1 MNPFRSIL
9 IIVML
14 LSVVFLAIAQHPVTS
29 NTGRYTIV
37 LHGGAGN
44 ISTAMPDSTRR
55 SYTDALAHA
64 LTIGQSILDTGG
76 TALDA
81 VEQVIR
87 YFETDPQ
94 FNAGIGAVYTAD
106 GTHELDASI
115 MDGRDLS
122 CGAVAGVRQI
132 AHPISLSRMV
142 MERTKHVLL
151 TGEGAERFAQRM
163 GIPLVPNTI
172 FNTPKRAKEID
183 DYKKRLEKEKNGTVG
198 CVALDRHGN
207 LAAGTSTGG
216 MPGKMPGR
224 VGDSPIIGA
233 GTYANN
239 KTCAVSGTGWGE
251 KFIKQG
257 VAFTMSALMEFK
269 GMTLAEAAAE
279 IISKRLESNDGG
291 FIAVDAKGN
300 YATPFNAHGMFRGV
314 ATSDGVFEVK
324 IWK

>member
-1 MNPFRSIL
+1 MNFFRSIL
-9 IIVML
+9 VIAIF
-14 LSVVFLAIAQHPVTS
+14 LSVVLIAIAQQPVTS
-29 NTGRYTIV
+29 YTGRYTIV

-44 ISTAMPDSTRR
+44 ISTAMPDSIRR
-55 SYTDALAHA
+55 SYTDALTHA
-64 LTIGQSILDTGG
+64 LKLGSSILDSGG
-76 TALDA
+76 MALDA

-94 FNAGIGAVYTAD
+94 FNAGVGAVYTAD

-122 CGAVAGVRQI
+122 CGAVAGVKQI
-132 AHPISLSRMV
+132 AHPISLSRMI
-142 MERTKHVLL
+142 MQRTKHVLL
-151 TGEGAERFAQRM
+151 TGEGAERFAQQM
-163 GIPLVPNTI
+163 GIPFVSNAY
-172 FNTPKRAKEID
+172 FNTPKRAKELEEH
-183 DYKKRLEKEKNGTVG
+183 KKRLEKEKSGTVG

-239 KTCAVSGTGWGE
+239 RTCAVSGTGWGE

-269 GMTLAEAAAE
+269 GMTLAEAAEE
-279 IISKRLESNDGG
+279 IITRRLEPDDGG

-300 YATPFNAHGMFRGV
+300 YATPFNARGMFRGV